1 MSHDVQTY
9 YYEDLVIGMEA
20 SWARTVTEADLKAF
34 ADISG
39 DYNPV
44 HLDAEY
50 AANTPFKQRIAHGML
65 SASYISTVLG
75 TKLPGAGTIY
85 ISQTLNFK
93 GPVHIGDEV
102 MSTVR
107 ITDLIEA
114 KKRAIFNCA
123 CTVKGKIVLEG
134 QAVIMLGSRERT

>member
-1 MSHDVQTY
+1 MSRDMQTY
-9 YYEDLVIGMEA
+9 YFEDLAIGMEA

-50 AANTPFKQRIAHGML
+50 AANTPFKKRIAHGML

-93 GPVHIGDEV
+93 APVHIGDEV
-102 MSTVR
+102 MSTVT
-107 ITDLIEA
+107 ITELIED

-123 CTVKGKIVLEG
+123 CTVNGKVVLEG
-134 QAVIMLGSRERT
+134 QAVIMLPSRAST